1 MNNFK
6 MRPLP
11 QKLLSP
17 QKPYMK
23 RFPLLLLFYLIT
35 PGEALPLFAQTF
47 DLRPE
52 YPLVTEA
59 GSPLPLAWFGG
70 LNTPQPQAA
79 DLDGDGIDDLLFF
92 DKGGQLFLSARGD
105 GNGGYEEAPDL
116 VKHFPTEIEEWMML
130 RDYNLDGLPDMFHY
144 SAAVDGVAVR
154 RAQRQPDGLLR
165 FELVDFGDP
174 LPLLYFPFEG
184 NRTSIFVSSID
195 YPAIFDVDFDGDLD
209 LLTFSVAGGKVE
221 YYKNIGVERGF
232 GADTLVFTLEDQC
245 WGGFFESG
253 ITTALDLASAPG
265 DCFSNLLPPNS
276 NGRPR
281 HAGSSL
287 LALDYDGNGL
297 TDIMLGDVSFRQ
309 LVLGLNNGS
318 REEAW
323 ISEQDTTWKITDRIA
338 QIPTFPAAFHLDVD
352 QDGDRD
358 IIGAPSVALNGQDV
372 EVMWF
377 YSNEGSEAAPDFQF
391 QTSTFLVDQMLDFGT
406 SANVTVFDADADGRP
421 DLIVGN
427 NDEYTG
433 TNLLDS
439 RLRLLRNVTAADGE
453 IAFELV
459 DEDYLGLS
467 AFMTTSWAFA
477 PTFGD
482 LDDDGDQDVI
492 IGDRR
497 GNVIYG
503 ENTAGPGNPATF
515 GPLQFEWKGIDAGQF
530 AKPFLSDLD
539 RDGKL
544 DLVVGGFDGRIRFY
558 RNIGT
563 KEVPDFDPAT
573 SAEGNVL
580 QLGGINT
587 NRPGVSTG
595 HPTPWVLQ
603 YPDHTLVVA
612 GNRTGTLEIYRFGID
627 SSYTENF
634 SLLTQS
640 ADDLDVGGFSNP
652 GFGDFDGD
660 KELELVVGN
669 QRGGITFFRTSQRVD
684 QTVSLFSPRHPD
696 FSFQVFPNPTDGQIV
711 ISGWPNQGV
720 SEVSLLDVT
729 GRVLRTTAINP
740 ARTQVQ
746 WNLTEQAP
754 GVYLV
759 RVTGAAGA
767 SVKRVV
773 VR

>member
-1 MNNFK
+1 
-6 MRPLP
+6 
-11 QKLLSP
+11 
-17 QKPYMK
+17 MK
-23 RFPLLLLFYLIT
+23 RFSLLFLFYLIT
-35 PGEALPLFAQTF
+35 PGESFPLFAQNF
-47 DLRPE
+47 EFRPE
-52 YPLVTEA
+52 YPQVIRA
-59 GSPLPLAWFGG
+59 GDFLPLAWFGG
-70 LNTPQPQAA
+70 LNTPQSQSV
-79 DLDGDGIDDLLFF
+79 DLDGDGINDLLFF
-92 DKGGQLFLSARGD
+92 DKAGQLFLAARGD
-105 GNGGYEEAPDL
+105 GMGGYEEAPEL
-116 VKHFPTEIEEWMML
+116 VVHFPADIEEWMLL

-144 SAAVDGVAVR
+144 AEQVDGVGVR
-154 RAQRQPDGLLR
+154 RARRLPDGLLS
-165 FELVDFGDP
+165 FEVVDFGDP
-174 LPLLYFPFEG
+174 LPLLYFPFSG
-184 NRTSIFVSSID
+184 SRTSIFVSSID

-232 GADTLVFTLEDQC
+232 GADTLIFTLEDQC

-253 ITTALDLASAPG
+253 ITTALDLAPTPG
-265 DCFSNLLPPNS
+265 DCFTNLLPPNG

-287 LALDYDGNGL
+287 LALDYNGNGL
-297 TDIMLGDVSFRQ
+297 TDLMLGDVSFRQ
-309 LVLGLNNGS
+309 LVLALNNGT
-318 REEAW
+318 RENAW

-352 QDGDRD
+352 HDGDQD
-358 IIGAPSVALNGQDV
+358 IIGSPSVTLNGQDV
-372 EVMWF
+372 AVMWL
-377 YSNEGSEAAPDFQF
+377 YSNEGSDASPDFQF
-391 QTSTFLVDQMLDFGT
+391 QTNSFLVDQMLDFGT

-421 DLIVGN
+421 DLVVGN

-439 RLRLLRNVTAADGE
+439 RLRLLRNVTSTGGE
-453 IAFELV
+453 ITFELV

-482 LDDDGDQDVI
+482 LDDDGDLDVI
-492 IGDRR
+492 IGERTGR
-497 GNVIYG
+497 LVFG
-503 ENTAGPGNPATF
+503 ENIAGPGNPATF
-515 GPLQFEWKGIDAGQF
+515 AQLQFEWKGIDAGQF

-544 DLVVGGFDGRIRFY
+544 DLLVGGFDGRVRFY
-558 RNIGT
+558 HNIGT
-563 KEVPDFDPAT
+563 KDTPDFDPTT
-573 SAEGNVL
+573 SAAGNVL

-603 YPDHTLVVA
+603 YPDHTLVLS
-612 GNRTGTLEIYRFGID
+612 GNRSGTLEAYRFGID
-627 SSYTENF
+627 SSYTEAF
-634 SLLTQS
+634 SLLTKS
-640 ADDLDVGGFSNP
+640 ADSLDLGGFSNP

-669 QRGGITFFRTSQRVD
+669 QRGGVTFFRTNQSID
-684 QTVSLFSPRHPD
+684 LTVGILAPRRPD
-696 FSFQVFPNPTDGQIV
+696 FSFQVFPNPADDQLY
-711 ISGWPNQGV
+711 ISGWPTNGV
-720 SEVSLLDVT
+720 TEVSLLDIA
-729 GRVLRTTAINP
+729 GRTLRSTTINE

-746 WNLTEQAP
+746 WQVGEQAA

-767 SVKRVV
+767 SVKRIVI
-773 VR
+773 R

>member
-1 MNNFK
+1 
-6 MRPLP
+6 
-11 QKLLSP
+11 
-17 QKPYMK
+17 MK
-23 RFPLLLLFYLIT
+23 RLSLLLFFYLIT

-47 DLRPE
+47 GLEPA
-52 YPLVTEA
+52 YPQVTRA
-59 GSPLPLAWFGG
+59 GNTLPLAWFGG
-70 LNTPQPQAA
+70 LNTPQPQAV
-79 DLDGDGIDDLLFF
+79 DLDGDDVNDLLIF
-92 DKGGQLFLSARGD
+92 DKAGQLFLAAKGD
-105 GNGGYEEAPDL
+105 GNGNYEEAPEL
-116 VKHFPTEIEEWMML
+116 VKYFPSEVEEWMLL

-144 SAAVDGVAVR
+144 SSDVDGVAVR
-154 RAQRQPDGLLR
+154 RARRRTDGLLT
-165 FELVDFGDP
+165 FELIDFGDP
-174 LPLLYFPFEG
+174 LPLLYFPFER

-209 LLTFSVAGGKVE
+209 LLTFSVAGGQVE
-221 YYKNIGVERGF
+221 YYKNMGVEQGL
-232 GADTLVFTLEDQC
+232 GADTLVFVLEDQC

-253 ITTALDLASAPG
+253 ITTALDLAPGPG
-265 DCFSNLLPPNS
+265 DCFSNLLPPNG

-297 TDIMLGDVSFRQ
+297 TDLILGDVSFRQ
-309 LVLGLNNGS
+309 LVLALNNGS

-323 ISEQDTTWKITDRIA
+323 ISEQDTTWKTNDQIA

-358 IIGAPSVALNGQDV
+358 IIGSPSTTLNGQDV

-377 YSNEGSEAAPDFQF
+377 YANEGSDAAPDFQF
-391 QTSTFLVDQMLDFGT
+391 QSSNFLTDRMLDLGT

-421 DLIVGN
+421 DLILGN

-439 RLRLLRNVTAADGE
+439 RLRLLRNVTGDDGE

-482 LDDDGDQDVI
+482 LDDDGDLDVI
-492 IGDRR
+492 IGERR
-497 GNVIYG
+497 GNLIFG

-515 GPLQFEWKGIDAGQF
+515 APFQFEWKNIDAGQF

-544 DLVVGGFDGRIRFY
+544 DLLVGGFDGRIRFY
-558 RNIGT
+558 HNIGT
-563 KEVPDFDPAT
+563 KQEPEFDPDPL
-573 SAEGNVL
+573 AEGNAL

-595 HPTPWVLQ
+595 HPSPWVLQ
-603 YPDHTLVVA
+603 YSNHTLVIT
-612 GNRTGTLEIYRFGID
+612 GNRTGTLEVYRLGID
-627 SSYTENF
+627 SSYTEAF
-634 SLLTQS
+634 TLLTQS
-640 ADDLDVGGFSNP
+640 ADNLDVGGFSNP

-660 KELELVVGN
+660 KELELVVGS
-669 QRGGITFFRTSQRVD
+669 QRGGVTFFYTSQSVD
-684 QTVSLFSPRHPD
+684 QTVGIFSPRLPD
-696 FSFQVFPNPTDGQIV
+696 FAFRVFPNPTDQQIT
-711 ISGWPNQGV
+711 IAGWPRQGV
-720 SEVSLLDVT
+720 SEISLLDVA
-729 GRVLRTTAINP
+729 GRLLRTTTINP
-740 ARTQVQ
+740 AQTQVQ
-746 WNLTEQAP
+746 WNLAEQAP
-754 GVYLV
+754 GIYLV
-759 RVTGAAGA
+759 RVTGTAGA